1 MRMSRT
7 SKKGTES
14 LKLMNQPPYFYL
26 ETCPIAV
33 SIPPTLSIVLPARR
47 TIRLVFA
54 GRELYAASA
63 MPVAQNAVPT
73 PAAVKKVFAALF
85 IFISS
90 VILLSILSF
99 PPQKILYTIYNGR
112 RSLMLE
118 SFLTFRN
125 AFAAHSSARLRTL
138 KAPARDISIISAHL
152 VTETPRI

>member
-1 MRMSRT
+1 MD
-7 SKKGTES
+7 
-14 LKLMNQPPYFYL
+14 QPPSFYFD
-26 ETCPIAV
+26 TCPIAV

-90 VILLSILSF
+90 VIICQNYLSHRKRYYSM
-99 PPQKILYTIYNGR
+99 KII
-112 RSLMLE
+112 
-118 SFLTFRN
+118 
-125 AFAAHSSARLRTL
+125 
-138 KAPARDISIISAHL
+138 KAKDR
-152 VTETPRI
+152 